1 MLDDYLTA
9 FPVLPGSTF
18 NTSNLIFPVVH
29 YGIFHSTSSP
39 NSTLV
44 GPKLQSLEL
53 ASTNATFAL
62 FLAQTMLIIA
72 LCTLLGYAF
81 QFVGQPKVVGELLA
95 GVCLGPTVLGNIP
108 RFTDTIMSSAS
119 SGMLTLTSNIG
130 LIIFMLLVG
139 LETDVDLIVRYA
151 RQVALIALPGMAI
164 PFGIAAG
171 VSKLIYDVEGGTSAT
186 FTTFMLFLATTMAV
200 TSLSVLSRV
209 VAELKLLST
218 TLGSVVIA
226 AGALND
232 LIGYVLLALGSA
244 LAAGGSGSSRI
255 DALYQL
261 LIGVAL
267 AVFLW
272 FVVRP
277 FTFFWIRHSHFS
289 LDGPTSGS
297 ENKVPNSLLTFVIV
311 GSLISSFV
319 TQIAGLHPILGALI
333 FGIAIPHQALAV
345 RVTESVEA
353 IANGVLLPLYF
364 ATSAG
369 QVNFKLLNDGKTW
382 GLTILM
388 VVATFAS
395 KFLTTSAFTR
405 VAGFSWRESMFVAS
419 LAQSKGIIELV
430 ILTVGLQIGVIS
442 PRVYAMIF
450 FACLAT
456 TVTVRPLSLYIYGDP
471 RSRAGGT
478 DAKET
483 LGDASDLG
491 KPRASE
497 MQKTGD
503 AQKQQSSSD
512 DAEQDFVISAALT
525 STSPSLDGLLGLVF
539 TLGQCVESASQA
551 HSRSGKVALDLIRL
565 LPLEYTTA
573 SILRTLTAGTAAQSG
588 GRSDPFL
595 ASVRCCTALQ
605 GVPSSDAL
613 LRTRTLASAKL
624 KLANTCNAV
633 SGDVYTVPEE
643 DMLSTLVEANRH
655 AQQCLATSR
664 GSKLGASGELGHG
677 LVLLPWEQTLSEHA
691 HDSHR
696 PSVFPSS
703 ESKSGWFSAL
713 AAAAHIGSTKQHD
726 DEDEEEEDEDR
737 ERSFWRLDAGADGLP
752 SRLFREVKQSSG
764 ILIGPHAMEC
774 LPRADRTPSSRGSMS
789 AEAQGALAALELDQ
803 TRKRVVVPFWGG
815 RDDRAAVALARKMAA
830 STVLDVVVIA
840 GLSSVTSKQAD
851 WDFVRRQ
858 RQQESIH
865 GEEEEGA
872 GSRSGEGFLS
882 RAGESE
888 EEAERTHHQTVNL
901 KTVAQPDA
909 ARKDIRFLFEQGV
922 GEVDTEGHTAEPSKA
937 AAPEI
942 TPEEEKEAFAPA
954 KPARGTA
961 HSGAARADDFAPA
974 FVRTQRMTNGSTLTF
989 ILLEVDQQKH
999 SADSGSGSASGTS
1012 IAAVLTYVQTCVV
1025 GRGGGGCGGGSSDL
1039 LIIGRGKVS
1048 QRPSSF
1054 RREVDELVRQK
1065 FAQRRAEEAAQQRR
1079 HETLARLG
1087 KVAGSAAQA
1096 ALAFGI
1102 ECNVLVFQA
1111 RKA

>member
-18 NTSNLIFPVVH
+18 NTSNLIFPVLH

-39 NSTLV
+39 DSTLV
-44 GPKLQSLEL
+44 GPKLQSLQL

-226 AGALND
+226 A
-232 LIGYVLLALGSA
+232 
-244 LAAGGSGSSRI
+244 
-255 DALYQL
+255 
-261 LIGVAL
+261 AL

-289 LDGPTSGS
+289 LDGPTSGP
-297 ENKVPNSLLTFVIV
+297 ENKVPNGLLTFVIV

-382 GLTILM
+382 GLTLLM

-497 MQKTGD
+497 KVQKTD
-503 AQKQQSSSD
+503 DTKKRKSSSD

-525 STSPSLDGLLGLVF
+525 STSPSLDGLLGLAS

-573 SILRTLTAGTAAQSG
+573 SILRTLTAGTAVQNG
-588 GRSDPFL
+588 GRTDAFL

-605 GVPSSDAL
+605 GVPSSDTL
-613 LRTRTLASAKL
+613 LRMRTLASAKL
-624 KLANTCNAV
+624 KLANTFNGGR
-633 SGDVYTVPEE
+633 GDVYTVPEE
-643 DMLSTLVEANRH
+643 DMLSTLVEANGH
-655 AQQCLATSR
+655 AQQSLATSR
-664 GSKLGASGELGHG
+664 GSNIGPGPSGGELGHG
-677 LVLLPWEQTLSEHA
+677 LVLLP
-691 HDSHR
+691 
-696 PSVFPSS
+696 
-703 ESKSGWFSAL
+703 
-713 AAAAHIGSTKQHD
+713 
-726 DEDEEEEDEDR
+726 
-737 ERSFWRLDAGADGLP
+737 
-752 SRLFREVKQSSG
+752 EVKQSSG
-764 ILIGPHAMEC
+764 ILIGPHVMEC
-774 LPRADRTPSSRGSMS
+774 LPRAGRTPLSRAWIS
-789 AEAQGALAALELDQ
+789 AEAQGALAVLEHDQ
-803 TRKRVVVPFWGG
+803 TRKRVVVAFWGG
-815 RDDRAAVALARKMAA
+815 RDDRAAVELARKMAA
-830 STVLDVVVIA
+830 STVLDVVVVA

-851 WDFVRRQ
+851 WDF
-858 RQQESIH
+858 
-865 GEEEEGA
+865 
-872 GSRSGEGFLS
+872 
-882 RAGESE
+882 SE
-888 EEAERTHHQTVNL
+888 EEAERTQHQTVNL

-922 GEVDTEGHTAEPSKA
+922 GEMEAQGDTAEPSKA

-942 TPEEEKEAFAPA
+942 TPEEEKEPFARA
-954 KPARGTA
+954 KAVGGSA
-961 HSGAARADDFAPA
+961 HSGAARGDEIAPA
-974 FVRTQRMTNGSTLTF
+974 FVRTQRMANGSTLTF
-989 ILLEVDQQKH
+989 ILLEVDQQKQ
-999 SADSGSGSASGTS
+999 SAGSASGSGSASGTS

-1054 RREVDELVRQK
+1054 RKDVDELVRQS
-1065 FAQRRAEEAAQQRR
+1065 FLRRAEEAAQQRR

-1102 ECNVLVFQA
+1102 ECNVLVLQA
-1111 RKA
+1111 KKT